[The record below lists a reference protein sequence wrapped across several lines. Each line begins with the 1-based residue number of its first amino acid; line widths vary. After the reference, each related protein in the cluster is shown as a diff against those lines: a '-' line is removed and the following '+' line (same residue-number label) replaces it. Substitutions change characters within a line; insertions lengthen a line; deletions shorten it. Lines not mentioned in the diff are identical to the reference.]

1 LDEAADFPPENV
13 EVTARKLQTLPPGSF
28 GDDQAARKCGLLPK
42 RLKQLDVPLSSTAA
56 ELDARVPLFKH
67 AGDREGSCESYARL
81 SRLEMGARLV
91 HSLVFVG
98 AGTLLSPLDFIEV
111 MFIEVMD
118 EFDPPLWQRFLGYMV
133 ELGMQ

>member
-1 LDEAADFPPENV
+1 LDEAADFPPEDV
-13 EVTARKLQTLPPGSF
+13 EVAARKLQTLPPGSF

-81 SRLEMGARLV
+81 SCLEMGARPV

-98 AGTLLSPLDFIEV
+98 AGTLLPPLDFIEA
-111 MFIEVMD
+111 MD
-118 EFDPPLWQRFLGYMV
+118 ELEPPLWQRFLGYRAESGV
-133 ELGMQ
+133 Q